1 MDMARIGLGRVV
13 TAVVLA
19 TAALGGTASTA
30 WSQQI
35 MVFESVGGFR
45 GARTA
50 SRVTSRSVA
59 AYSRLLGLEETQV
72 EIAQGLLEQYTANIE
87 DASRERRNRLRALM
101 EEFRETQDHTIMME
115 RMPAISEDFAERSR
129 AIEASFFSDLRLLLD
144 DQQASKWERVQRLR
158 RRETVLRQGSLS
170 GETVDLIAIADSVGD
185 GLDLGDEVR
194 AALEQYELELDRAL
208 IAKAATLKKIRESSS
223 GTFMG
228 FDLSEM
234 EEMSAKTREVG
245 LRVRDLNRRHAR
257 LIESMLP
264 EELAARF
271 QDETRRRSFPR
282 VYKESSVDRVL
293 LAAESLDDLAPDQ
306 RQSLG
311 EIHTSY
317 TRDRA
322 AADEKWVAAIRDQEE
337 EGGTG
342 WAVGQLMIRYSMG
355 EDSDD
360 PVSKARAARHKVD
373 ERYRDKVQAA
383 LTPDQ
388 RDQMPKPDD
397 PQSGAGRR
405 FQTESGMMIH
415 LSPGGGG

>member
-35 MVFESVGGFR
+35 MVVDSVGGFR

-59 AYSRLLGLEETQV
+59 AYTRLLGLEQTQA
-72 EIAQGLLEQYTANIE
+72 EIARELLEQYTVSME
-87 DASRERRNRLRALM
+87 DAARERRNRLQALM
-101 EEFRETQDHTIMME
+101 EEVRETDDHSIMME
-115 RMPAISEDFAERSR
+115 HMPGISEDFAERAS

-144 DQQASKWERVQRLR
+144 DQQAPKWPRVERLR
-158 RRETVLRQGSLS
+158 RRETVLRQGALS
-170 GETVDLIAIADSVGD
+170 GETVDLIAIADSLGD
-185 GLDLGDEVR
+185 DLDLGDEVN

-208 IAKAATLKKIRESSS
+208 IAKAATLEKMRESSS
-223 GTFMG
+223 GTIMG
-228 FDLSEM
+228 FDLSQM
-234 EEMSAKTREVG
+234 EEMSARTREVG

-264 EELAARF
+264 DDLAARF
-271 QDETRRRSFPR
+271 RGEAKRRSFPR
-282 VYKESSVDRVL
+282 VYRESRVDRIL
-293 LAAESLDDLAPDQ
+293 LAADSLDDLAPDQ
-306 RQSLG
+306 RESLG
-311 EIHTSY
+311 QIHRSY

-337 EGGTG
+337 EGGSG
-342 WAVGQLMIRYSMG
+342 WAVGRMMIRYSMG
-355 EDSDD
+355 EQSDG
-360 PVSKARAARHKVD
+360 PVSKARAARRSVD
-373 ERYRDKVQAA
+373 ERYGDKIQAA

-388 RDQMPKPDD
+388 RDRMPKPDD
-397 PQSGAGRR
+397 PQTRAGRQ
-405 FQTESGMMIH
+405 FQIDSGVLLH
-415 LSPGGGG
+415 VLPGGGG

>member
-1 MDMARIGLGRVV
+1 MRMARIRLGRVI
-13 TAVVLA
+13 TLVVLGA
-19 TAALGGTASTA
+19 SAVSVTASTA
-30 WSQQI
+30 WSQQV
-35 MVFESVGGFR
+35 MVFESVGGLR
-45 GARTA
+45 SAGTA

-59 AYSRLLGLEETQV
+59 AYSRLLGLEETQI

-87 DASRERRNRLRALM
+87 DASRERRNRLQALM
-101 EEFRETQDHTIMME
+101 AQFRETQDHTIMME
-115 RMPAISEDFAERSR
+115 RMPGISEDFAERSR

-144 DQQASKWERVQRLR
+144 DQQASRWERVQRLR

-170 GETVDLIAIADSVGD
+170 GETLDLLAIADSVGD
-185 GLDLGDEVR
+185 GLDLGDEVTT
-194 AALEQYELELDRAL
+194 ALEQYEIELDRAL
-208 IAKAATLKKIRESSS
+208 IAKAATLKNIRESSS
-223 GTFMG
+223 GTLMG

-234 EEMSAKTREVG
+234 EEMSARTREVG
-245 LRVRDLNRRHAR
+245 LRVRNLNRRHAR

-264 EELAARF
+264 EDLAARF

-282 VYKESSVDRVL
+282 VYKESRVDRTL

-337 EGGTG
+337 EGGSG
-342 WAVGQLMIRYSMG
+342 WAVGQLMIRYSME

-373 ERYRDKVQAA
+373 ERYGDKIQAV

-388 RDQMPKPDD
+388 REQMPKPED

-405 FQTESGMMIH
+405 FQTHSGMMIR